1 MRLRK
6 ILIIPLTLLFLTGCS
21 VVSNDNPG
29 LFSRTRNYEMKIIK
43 SEVNINTID
52 FIANKNISVQ
62 NLLDQSG
69 TKYNI
74 RGDGKLSELD
84 GVIATASRDWN
95 VYIDNVESDL
105 DSLICNDCKV
115 DWKYENIN
123 N

>member
-1 MRLRK
+1 
-6 ILIIPLTLLFLTGCS
+6 
-21 VVSNDNPG
+21 
-29 LFSRTRNYEMKIIK
+29 MKIIK

-69 TKYNI
+69 TKYSI

>member
-1 MRLRK
+1 
-6 ILIIPLTLLFLTGCS
+6 
-21 VVSNDNPG
+21 
-29 LFSRTRNYEMKIIK
+29 MKIIK